1 MSDLAAYGLA
11 CTATLLIYAIAWGLF
26 IKTNHNPLLHP
37 LITAVAIVIAALSFL
52 GIEYPQYFHYAQP
65 IHLLLGP
72 IVVALAF
79 AVAEHLH
86 VLKGHAFALSV
97 SLVAGS
103 LFAMVMVWG
112 VTAWVTD
119 DPALLATYITKSVT
133 SPIAVPLTQEL
144 GGLPGLAAVVVLA
157 TGTVGAVFG
166 PHLLRFLNLD
176 RPLEMGMAMGVA
188 SHGIGAA
195 EALRRND
202 LAGAAAGLAMGINGL
217 LTAILLPIFW

>member
-1 MSDLAAYGLA
+1 M
-11 CTATLLIYAIAWGLF
+11 
-26 IKTNHNPLLHP
+26 
-37 LITAVAIVIAALSFL
+37 IVVLSFL
-52 GIEYPQYFHYAQP
+52 GIEYETYFHYAQP

-79 AVAEHLH
+79 AIAEHLH
-86 VLKGHAFALSV
+86 ILRGHAIALSL
-97 SLVAGS
+97 SLVVGS
-103 LFAMVMVWG
+103 AFSVATVWG

-119 DPALLATYITKSVT
+119 DPALLATFITKSVT
-133 SPIAVPLTQEL
+133 SPIAVPLSQEL
-144 GGLPGLAAVVVLA
+144 KGLPGLAAVVVLA

-166 PHLLRFLNLD
+166 PHLLRLLKLD

-195 EALRRND
+195 EALRRNG
-202 LAGAAAGLAMGINGL
+202 LAGAAAGLAMGLNGL

>member
-11 CTATLLIYAIAWGLF
+11 CTATVVIYAAAWGIF
-26 IKTNHNPLLHP
+26 IKANHNPLLHP
-37 LITAVAIVIAALSFL
+37 LITAVGIVIVALSFL
-52 GIEYPQYFHYAQP
+52 DIEYPRYFHYAQP

-79 AVAEHLH
+79 AIAEHLH

-103 LFAMVMVWG
+103 LFSVAMVWG

-166 PHLLRFLNLD
+166 PPLLRFLGLNK
-176 RPLEMGMAMGVA
+176 PLEMGMAMGVS

-195 EALRRND
+195 EALRRNG

-217 LTAILLPIFW
+217 LTARLLPIFW